1 MTSFRCVEFLLFL
14 LFLLH
19 QIYGEEPEPVF
30 RAQGSSIEMG
40 YCFGTDYIV
49 VYRSTLEGDQLL
61 GNCSANNSSIS
72 PPADLQGRVQS
83 TTRNDL
89 LGLAITNLSHMDSGI
104 YRRECWQNHTLVKQL
119 IQRLFVCDEEVEAM
133 EIIVREDAEA
143 AELLCNSTSTGLE
156 GTSVRWYYEMFPS
169 YMLTL
174 FLDSSVSLEPLTEE
188 LQGIVEVKDKGAL
201 LVLDKSVLK
210 NIQHFHCLVVK
221 GKNCLSFQNIYLP
234 EHTES
239 RDIYAS
245 RGDRVV
251 LNCPSDGNKQE
262 WDTPQGKFNGDSRRI
277 SEMYISFGDKSED
290 FSLVIPSVTDDH
302 SGDYSCISTSLEL
315 QYFLVLCPKKNP
327 QEKFDIVGGNVLLE
341 CKVGQDDS
349 QKVQWWYRRQT
360 TGEPE
365 LIHDPNDET
374 VPIPQDLR
382 GRLTLSDNG
391 SSLTISNV
399 KMTDAGLYWC
409 VVLRDPKFVEGDDD
423 YSYDYNEEDTE
434 DDESDYSQWP
444 DTNQC
449 IFKQDIT
456 LTLRRT
462 RIGVD
467 QKPVT
472 YEPGDRNSGISP
484 TADAPTTSNST
495 AYAVVAV
502 VLGLLVVGA
511 IAAGIVIKRKKATS
525 RSGLNMNKDIKMNED
540 PGCTVRL
547 TNDECAT

>member
-1 MTSFRCVEFLLFL
+1 MTSF
-14 LFLLH
+14 
-19 QIYGEEPEPVF
+19 
-30 RAQGSSIEMG
+30 
-40 YCFGTDYIV
+40 
-49 VYRSTLEGDQLL
+49 RSTLEGDQLL
-61 GNCSANNSSIS
+61 GNCSASNSSIS

-89 LGLAITNLSHMDSGI
+89 LGLAITNLSHVDSGI
-104 YRRECWQNHTLVKQL
+104 YRRQCWQNHTLVKQL
-119 IQRLFVCDEEVEAM
+119 TQRLFVCNEEVEAM

-156 GTSVRWYYEMFPS
+156 GTSVRWYYEMFPL
-169 YMLTL
+169 YTLTL

-188 LQGIVEVKDKGAL
+188 LQGVVEVKDKGAL

-239 RDIYAS
+239 RDIYVS

-262 WDTPQGKFNGDSRRI
+262 WDTPQGKFNRDSMRI
-277 SEMYISFGDKSED
+277 SDMYISFGDKSED

-315 QYFLVLCPKKNP
+315 QYLLVLCPKKNP
-327 QEKFDIVGGNVLLE
+327 QEKFDIVGGDVLLE
-341 CKVGQDDS
+341 CKVGQADS
-349 QKVQWWYRRQT
+349 QKVQWWYHRQT
-360 TGEPE
+360 TEEPE
-365 LIHDPNDET
+365 LIHDSN
-374 VPIPQDLR
+374 DLR

-434 DDESDYSQWP
+434 DDESDDDGYWP
-444 DTNQC
+444 DINKC

-462 RIGVD
+462 RIDLD

-472 YEPGDRNSGISP
+472 YEPEDRITP
-484 TADAPTTSNST
+484 LADPLTTSNST

-525 RSGLNMNKDIKMNED
+525 RSGLNMNKDIKMKED

-547 TNDECAT
+547 TNDECGT